1 MRYFCNFRDG
11 KKAPMIVMK
20 TAETRCS
27 CIAHKT
33 LGGNGMKK
41 TICVAM
47 VLLLLTSSLVFA
59 AGKAETA
66 PAVTDPNAPVTLTVW
81 CWDPMFNIY
90 AMNEAGKIYKA
101 DHPNVTVEVVET
113 PWADLQQKLIT
124 SLSANATSNLPDIIL
139 MQDNAIQKNVVN
151 YPEAYVALNGKIDLS
166 QFAQFKVDVGT
177 VDGKNYGVPFDNGAT
192 GTFLRSDIIEKAG
205 LKVSDFTDITWER
218 FIELGKIVKQKT
230 GVAMI
235 STVANEPDFPMLMLQ
250 SAGTWMFDENGKAY
264 IKDNTVLKE
273 ALKITKEM
281 VESGVCVL
289 VQDWNAYIATLNN
302 GTVASTINGCWI
314 VGSISAEPSQSGK
327 WAVTNTPRF
336 ANIASS
342 VNYSS
347 QGGSGW
353 MVMAN
358 SKHPDVAIDFL
369 AKTFGGSVEL
379 YETILPTS
387 GAIATWLPAAKSP
400 VYSKPIEYFGGQKIY
415 EDLVGYA
422 GKVPNVKY
430 GIYNYEARDA
440 IARALSEVMQGANI
454 DSALAT
460 AQKNVEFLMSE

>member
-1 MRYFCNFRDG
+1 
-11 KKAPMIVMK
+11 
-20 TAETRCS
+20 
-27 CIAHKT
+27 
-33 LGGNGMKK
+33 MKK
-41 TICVAM
+41 TLYVLM
-47 VLLLLTSSLVFA
+47 VLMLGSTLLFA
-59 AGKAETA
+59 GGAEEKAAE
-66 PAVTDPNAPVTLTVW
+66 VVDPNAPLTLTVW

-90 AMNEAGKIYKA
+90 AMEEAAKIYK
-101 DHPNVTVEVVET
+101 DVKPNVTIDVVET
-113 PWADLQQKLIT
+113 PWNDLQQKLIT
-124 SLSANATSNLPDIIL
+124 SLSANATENLPDIIL
-139 MQDNAIQKNVVN
+139 MQDNAIQKNVMT
-151 YPEAYVALNGKIDLS
+151 YPEAFVPLNGKMDLS

-177 VDGKNYGVPFDNGAT
+177 IDGKHYGVPFDNGAT
-192 GTFLRSDIIEKAG
+192 GTFLRRDIVEKAG
-205 LKVSDFTDITWER
+205 LKVSDFNDITWER

-250 SAGTWMFDENGKAY
+250 SAGTWMFNEDGSAY
-264 IKDNTVLKE
+264 IKDNPVLKE
-273 ALKITKEM
+273 ALRITKEM
-281 VESGVCVL
+281 VESGVCLL
-289 VQDWNAYIATLNN
+289 VPDWNAYIATLNN

-314 VGSISAEPSQSGK
+314 SGSIQAEESQNGK
-327 WAVTNTPRF
+327 WAVANTPRF
-336 ANIASS
+336 ANISSS

-358 SKHPDVAIDFL
+358 SKYPDVAIDFL

-387 GAIATWLPAAKSP
+387 GAIATWLPAAESP
-400 VYSKPIEYFGGQKIY
+400 VYATPIEFFGGQKIY
-415 EDLVGYA
+415 EDLVAFA

-430 GIYNYEARDA
+430 GVFNYEARDA
-440 IARALSEVMQGANI
+440 IARALSEVMQGTNI

>member
-1 MRYFCNFRDG
+1 M
-11 KKAPMIVMK
+11 KKA
-20 TAETRCS
+20 
-27 CIAHKT
+27 
-33 LGGNGMKK
+33 LY
-41 TICVAM
+41 
-47 VLLLLTSSLVFA
+47 LLLSLLLVVSAAAFA
-59 AGKAETA
+59 AGKTETA
-66 PAVTDPNAPVTLTVW
+66 APSAQAAGPVTLTVW
-81 CWDPMFNIY
+81 CWDPTFNIY
-90 AMNEAGKIYKA
+90 AMNEAAKIYNV
-101 DHPNVTVEVVET
+101 DHPDVKINVVET
-113 PWADLQQKLIT
+113 SWADLQQKLIT
-124 SLSANATSNLPDIIL
+124 SLSAKATENLPDIIL
-139 MQDNAIQKNVVN
+139 MQDNAIQKNIMT
-151 YPEAYVALNGKIDLS
+151 YPDAFVALNGKLDLS

-177 VDGKNYGVPFDNGAT
+177 VDGKHYGVPFDNGAT
-192 GTFLRSDIIEKAG
+192 GTFIRRDLIEQAG

-250 SAGTWMFDENGKAY
+250 SAGTWMFDANGKAY
-264 IKDNTVLKE
+264 IKDNPVLKE
-273 ALKITKEM
+273 ALRITKEM
-281 VESGVCVL
+281 VESGVCIL
-289 VQDWNAYIATLNN
+289 VPDWNAYIATLNN

-314 VGSISAEPSQSGK
+314 SGSIQAEKSQSGK

-336 ANIASS
+336 AKIASS

-369 AKTFGGSVEL
+369 AKTFAGSVKL
-379 YETILPTS
+379 YETILPSS

-400 VYSKPIEYFGGQKIY
+400 VYGQPIEFFGGQKIY
-415 EDLVGYA
+415 EDLVSYA

-430 GIYNYEARDA
+430 GVFNYEARDA
-440 IARALSEVMQGANI
+440 IARALSKVMQGTNI
-454 DSALAT
+454 DTALAT

>member
-1 MRYFCNFRDG
+1 
-11 KKAPMIVMK
+11 
-20 TAETRCS
+20 
-27 CIAHKT
+27 
-33 LGGNGMKK
+33 MKK
-41 TICVAM
+41 TMHVLM
-47 VLLLLTSSLVFA
+47 VLLLVVSSVAFA
-59 AGKAETA
+59 GGKAEEVA
-66 PAVTDPNAPVTLTVW
+66 AVTDPNAPVTLTVW
-81 CWDPMFNIY
+81 CWDPTFNIY
-90 AMNEAGKIYKA
+90 AMEEAAKIYTV
-101 DHPNVTVEVVET
+101 DHPNVTVNVVET

-124 SLSANATSNLPDIIL
+124 SLSANATENLPDIIL
-139 MQDNAIQKNVVN
+139 MQDNAIQKNVVT
-151 YPEAYVALNGKIDLS
+151 YPEAFVELNGKIDLS

-177 VDGKNYGVPFDNGAT
+177 IDGKHYGVPFDNGAT
-192 GTFLRSDIIEKAG
+192 GTFLRRDIVEQAG
-205 LKVSDFTDITWER
+205 LKVSDFNDITWER
-218 FIELGKIVKQKT
+218 FIELGKIVKAKT
-230 GVAMI
+230 GISMI

-264 IKDNTVLKE
+264 IKDNAVLKE
-273 ALKITKEM
+273 ALRITKEM
-281 VESGVCVL
+281 VESGVCLL
-289 VQDWNAYIATLNN
+289 VPDWNAYIATLNN

-314 VGSISAEPSQSGK
+314 SGSIQAEKSQSGK

-336 ANIASS
+336 ATIASS

-369 AKTFGGSVEL
+369 AKTFGGSVQL
-379 YETILPTS
+379 YETILPSS
-387 GAIATWLPAAKSP
+387 GAIATWLPAAKAP
-400 VYSKPIEYFGGQKIY
+400 VYAQPIEFFGGQKIY
-415 EDLVGYA
+415 EDLVNFA

-454 DSALAT
+454 DTALAA